1 MRISVASGKGGT
13 GKTMV
18 ATNLALSIKNQPVQ
32 LLDCDVEE
40 PNAHIFFQSK
50 QVEQTAVSVQI
61 PEVDEEKCVGC
72 GKCSELCVF
81 NAITNIGSSVL
92 TFEEMC
98 HSCGVCWNFCPAE
111 AIKPKN
117 REIGLVTKAA
127 VDGLT
132 LVTGKLNIGSHISPP
147 VIKAVKQQCLD
158 DGINILD
165 GPPGSS
171 CPVMTTVENTD
182 FCVLVTEPT
191 PFGLNDLKLAHSMI
205 KVLGVPCG
213 VVINRD
219 GPDSVLIEKFCRE
232 NDLNILMRIPLDIG
246 IARSYSKG
254 VPLVKDN
261 PSWQEKFYHL
271 YQAIKEEVQE

>member
-1 MRISVASGKGGT
+1 MRISIASGKGGT

-18 ATNLALSIKNQPVQ
+18 ATNLALSIKNAPVQ

-40 PNAHIFFQSK
+40 PNAHIFFQGK
-50 QVEQTAVSVQI
+50 QLDEKMVSVSV
-61 PEVDEEKCVGC
+61 PEVDESKCDGC
-72 GKCSELCVF
+72 GRCYEVCVF

-92 TFEEMC
+92 IFEDMC
-98 HSCGVCWNFCPAE
+98 HSCGACWTLCPAK
-111 AIKPKN
+111 AIKPKS
-117 REIGLVTKAA
+117 RDIGLVTRQEAE
-127 VDGLT
+127 GLN
-132 LVTGKLNIGSHISPP
+132 LITGKLKVGSHISPP
-147 VIKAVKQQCLD
+147 VIKAVKQQCIE

-171 CPVMTTVENTD
+171 CPAMTTVEETD
-182 FCVLVTEPT
+182 YCVLVTEPT
-191 PFGLNDLKLAHSMI
+191 PFGLNDLKLAYSMV

-219 GPDSVLIEKFCRE
+219 DTDSRIIEDFCRD
-232 NDLNILMRIPLDIG
+232 NGLDILMRIPLDVS

-261 PSWQEKFYHL
+261 PAWQEKFYQL
-271 YQAIKEEVQE
+271 YQSVLKGVQG